1 LTLCVYLD
9 IRFGMKTKFAL
20 YFLALSTLAAPSFAN
35 PLDIFPELEQESL
48 FQKNSISDAG
58 LTNTKTL
65 ALTFDDGPTGNTR
78 AVLDVLRKYD
88 VPAVFFVNGK
98 NIPGRESIMREIV
111 ELGHL
116 VANHTERHHSL
127 AGTNNPVSAIAQTHE
142 KIRGYIR
149 SSDVLLFR
157 APFGAW
163 KSSHAATLN
172 QNPELSRYVGPI
184 FWNVGG
190 SIHKNGARSGAA
202 DWACWS
208 KGISV
213 VDCTAGYVNESIARQ
228 GGIVLFHDVDKRTAL
243 MLDAYIRAMKNR
255 GYSFV
260 RLDKMSKIRKLQ

>member
-1 LTLCVYLD
+1 MKLQITL
-9 IRFGMKTKFAL
+9 
-20 YFLALSTLAAPSFAN
+20 FLLSLGIFSSSSFAIGLDADS
-35 PLDIFPELEQESL
+35 LDIFPELEQDSR
-48 FQKNSISDAG
+48 FSPNSISDAG
-58 LTNTKTL
+58 LTKTKTL

-98 NIPGRESIMREIV
+98 NIPGRESIMREIF

-116 VANHTERHHSL
+116 IANHTERHANIANTS
-127 AGTNNPVSAIAQTHE
+127 NPVSAIAQTHE

-149 SSDVLLFR
+149 SGDVLLFR

-163 KSSHAATLN
+163 KSSHATILN

-190 SIHKNGARSGAA
+190 SIHKSGVRSGAA

-208 KGISV
+208 RGISV

-243 MLDAYIRAMKNR
+243 MLDAYIRAMKAR
-255 GYSFV
+255 GFSFV
-260 RLDKMSKIRKLQ
+260 RLDKMSKIRSLQ